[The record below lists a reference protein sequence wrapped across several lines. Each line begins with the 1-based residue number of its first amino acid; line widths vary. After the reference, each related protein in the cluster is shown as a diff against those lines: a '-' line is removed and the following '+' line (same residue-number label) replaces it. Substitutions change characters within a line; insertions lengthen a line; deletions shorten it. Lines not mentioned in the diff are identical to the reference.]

1 MREQKLLTGLSFE
14 QFEALPDI
22 WVQNELLEQ
31 TKDYLARGRRFYRL
45 KIDDLNETWAAAFR
59 QFVRQ
64 RNGPQAR
71 DMDDAGAELRLR
83 GNKFPTHLVTLEVD
97 QLRLAIQ
104 RLDVASPSVEF
115 KQKVSEFISEMN
127 RPKH

>member
-1 MREQKLLTGLSFE
+1 MREQKICPGLSFG

-31 TKDYLARGRRFYRL
+31 TKDYLARGRRFSRL
-45 KIDDLNETWAAAFR
+45 KIDDLNERWAAAFR
-59 QFVRQ
+59 QFVRE
-64 RNGPQAR
+64 RNGPHAR

-83 GNKFPTHLVTLEVD
+83 GNKFPTHLVAREVE

-104 RLDVASPSVEF
+104 RLDVTSPSIEF
-115 KQKVSEFISEMN
+115 KQKVAEFFGEMN